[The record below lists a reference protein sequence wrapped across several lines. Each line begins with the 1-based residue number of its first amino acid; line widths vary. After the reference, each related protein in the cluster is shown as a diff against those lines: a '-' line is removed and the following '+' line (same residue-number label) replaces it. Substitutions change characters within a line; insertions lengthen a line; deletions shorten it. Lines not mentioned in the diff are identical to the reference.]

1 MTPTNMKEDF
11 VNDSENSVLIY
22 VEANEI
28 VGWMIKQ
35 SCNKICFD
43 V

>member
-1 MTPTNMKEDF
+1 MTPTNTKEDF
-11 VNDSENSVLIY
+11 VHDAENSVLIY

-28 VGWMIKQ
+28 VGQMVKQ